1 MTLRGIA
8 NWIGAHGGATVAKYR
23 FGYSER
29 IWVCVAPRGL
39 ADPLGEAAAVPSAIY
54 DRAQAEAR
62 AISMRLV
69 VQARLAITHALHEAV
84 RSVDLVFHAAG
95 TNLKLVA

>member
-1 MTLRGIA
+1 
-8 NWIGAHGGATVAKYR
+8 
-23 FGYSER
+23 
-29 IWVCVAPRGL
+29 
-39 ADPLGEAAAVPSAIY
+39 
-54 DRAQAEAR
+54 
-62 AISMRLV
+62 MRLV